1 MTKLLYTDIIHEMVD
16 YKTVNEL
23 IKLGDK
29 RLALEELDRL
39 VSVIKKEYL
48 FRLSTLEHDPN
59 TTREDIITLTNDYD
73 QALAYIE
80 QCIDDIM
87 NQ

>member
-1 MTKLLYTDIIHEMVD
+1 MVD